1 MGTEGVQA
9 EGNDPNVKIMNPF
22 HAGHDGHS

>member
-1 MGTEGVQA
+1 MGTESVQA
-9 EGNDPNVKIMNPF
+9 KDNDPNVKIMNPF